1 MLQELHI
8 QNYAIID
15 ELVISFHGGLN
26 IITGETGAGK
36 SILMG
41 ALSLIL
47 GERADSN
54 VVLNKEKKCFV
65 EGVFYAS
72 GKHAVTK
79 FLQENDL
86 DVNAELVIRREIAV
100 SGKSRAFVNDTP
112 VTLNQLQELSG
123 KLVDLH
129 RQFDTVSLGE
139 SGFQMAVIDAM
150 AGNEAVLQKYRKAYK
165 GWLEINNK
173 LAILTDR
180 RSRETK
186 EMDYH
191 QFLFNELEEAALK
204 ENELEN
210 LESELQLLNSAEGI
224 KAALSNVYEQLLG
237 QDRPTVQIMKQLLQQ
252 LQPYTSQ
259 HPQLGELATRIQA
272 VYVELDDVASE
283 AGRLQDKMG
292 YDAAR
297 IEQINE
303 RLNTGYRLLKKH
315 SVKSTA
321 SLLEIMDELSAK
333 LSAVE
338 QLGDSISQLEKERQ
352 QAADEMFQHAQVL
365 SLARK
370 KLTQPFEKQVNDL
383 LTRVGMPNAR
393 IKVQLETADAG
404 IHGTDTIDFLFDANK
419 SNQFSPIRKVASG
432 GELSRLMLC
441 IKSLVAGK
449 MDLPTLIFDEI
460 DSGIS
465 GEASR
470 QVALIMKELSAAR
483 QILCITHQ
491 PQIAGKADQHLLVYK
506 DTAAKAVR
514 TRIRVLAEEERI
526 RAIAIMLGGDKPST
540 AAMDNA
546 REMMVN

>member
-65 EGVFYAS
+65 EGVFHAS
-72 GKHAVTK
+72 GKLAVTK

-150 AGNEAVLQKYRKAYK
+150 AGNEAVLQKYRKAYR
-165 GWLEINNK
+165 GWQEINNK
-173 LAILTDR
+173 LAILTER

-237 QDRPTVQIMKQLLQQ
+237 QDRPTVQLMKQLLQQ

-297 IEQINE
+297 IEQIND

-370 KLTQPFEKQVNDL
+370 KLIQPFEKQVNDL
-383 LTRVGMPNAR
+383 LARVGMPNAR

-441 IKSLVAGK
+441 IKSLVAGR

>member
-210 LESELQLLNSAEGI
+210 LKSELQLLNSAEGI

>member
-65 EGVFYAS
+65 EGVFHAS
-72 GKHAVTK
+72 GKLAVTK

-150 AGNEAVLQKYRKAYK
+150 AGNEAVLQKYRKAYR
-165 GWLEINNK
+165 GWQEINNK
-173 LAILTDR
+173 LAILTER

-237 QDRPTVQIMKQLLQQ
+237 QDRPTVQLMKQLLQQ

-370 KLTQPFEKQVNDL
+370 KLIQPFEKQVNDL
-383 LTRVGMPNAR
+383 LARVGMPNAR

-441 IKSLVAGK
+441 IKSLVAGR

>member
-54 VVLNKEKKCFV
+54 VVLNKERKCFV
-65 EGVFYAS
+65 EGVFHAF

-129 RQFDTVSLGE
+129 RQFDTLSLGE

-165 GWLEINNK
+165 GWQEINNK

-370 KLTQPFEKQVNDL
+370 KLIQPFEKQVNDL

-514 TRIRVLAEEERI
+514 TRIRVLAKEERI

-546 REMMVN
+546 REMMLN

>member
-54 VVLNKEKKCFV
+54 VVLNKERKCFV
-65 EGVFYAS
+65 EGVFHAS

-165 GWLEINNK
+165 GWQEINNK

-370 KLTQPFEKQVNDL
+370 KLIQPFEKQVNDL

-546 REMMVN
+546 REMMLN

>member
-65 EGVFYAS
+65 EGVFHAS
-72 GKHAVTK
+72 GKLAVTK

-150 AGNEAVLQKYRKAYK
+150 AGNEAVLQKYRKAYR
-165 GWLEINNK
+165 GWQEINNK
-173 LAILTDR
+173 LAILTER

-237 QDRPTVQIMKQLLQQ
+237 QDRPTVQLMKQLLQQ

-297 IEQINE
+297 IEQIND

-370 KLTQPFEKQVNDL
+370 KLIQPFEKQVNDL

-393 IKVQLETADAG
+393 IKVQLETSDAG

-441 IKSLVAGK
+441 IKSLVAGR

>member
-65 EGVFYAS
+65 EGVFHAS

-86 DVNAELVIRREIAV
+86 DVNDELVIRREIAV

-173 LAILTDR
+173 LAILTER
-180 RSRETK
+180 RSRETR

-210 LESELQLLNSAEGI
+210 LESELELLNNAEGI
-224 KAALSNVYEQLLG
+224 KAALSNIYEQLLG
-237 QDRPTVQIMKQLLQQ
+237 QDKPTVQLMKQLLQQ

-259 HPQLGELATRIQA
+259 HPQMGELATRLQA

-283 AGRLQDKMG
+283 AGRLQDKIG
-292 YDAAR
+292 FEAAR
-297 IEQINE
+297 IEQIND

-333 LSAVE
+333 LSDVE
-338 QLGDSISQLEKERQ
+338 QLGDSINQLEKERQ
-352 QAADEMFQHAQVL
+352 QVADEMFQHAQVL
-365 SLARK
+365 SIARK
-370 KLTQPFEKQVNDL
+370 KLIQSFEKQVNDL

-404 IHGTDTIDFLFDANK
+404 MNGTDTIDFLFDANK

-506 DTAAKAVR
+506 DNAAKAVR

>member
-54 VVLNKEKKCFV
+54 VVLNKERKCFV
-65 EGVFYAS
+65 EGVFHAS

-165 GWLEINNK
+165 GWQEINNK

-352 QAADEMFQHAQVL
+352 QAADEMFQHAKVL

-370 KLTQPFEKQVNDL
+370 KLIQPFEKQVNDL

-546 REMMVN
+546 REMMLN